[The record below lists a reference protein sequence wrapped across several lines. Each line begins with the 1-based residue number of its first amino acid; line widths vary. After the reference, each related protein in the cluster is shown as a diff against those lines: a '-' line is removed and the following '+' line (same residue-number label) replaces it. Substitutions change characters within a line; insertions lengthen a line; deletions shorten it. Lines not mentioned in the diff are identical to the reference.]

1 MKDRWIVHVVC
12 MGAEEGEQLYKEFAI
27 DKSKIS
33 LGNLTTLLTVDNI
46 KFYYNFKPEVDHE
59 YTLE

>member
-1 MKDRWIVHVVC
+1 

-46 KFYYNFKPEVDHE
+46 NFYYNFKPEGDHE